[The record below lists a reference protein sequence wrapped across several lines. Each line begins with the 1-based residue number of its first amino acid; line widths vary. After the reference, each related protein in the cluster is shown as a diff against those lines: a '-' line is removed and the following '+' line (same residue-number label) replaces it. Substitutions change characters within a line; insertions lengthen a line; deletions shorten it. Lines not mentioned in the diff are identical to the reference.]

1 MATSV
6 SLRRLC
12 PGARRCTRRL
22 SSPVMVSQERMKQFM
37 RAELSYFQ
45 QRQPKPMKLEQ
56 IVHTSHPFLVARLVH
71 TELPIRFAAR
81 IKHVESWPDWEQHRD
96 LVEIHKIFCESFQ
109 SLRLINLKKSDLQ
122 EFTDVIY
129 DIRRRHKAVVPLIS
143 RAMRSMVRASILEE
157 EQWSPWADQFLLSR
171 ISTEMLTAHYIECAE
186 SHVLGI
192 VDAKCDPAQICQ
204 QAATKTLD
212 AFRTESNDP
221 PVCIEVEQ
229 PPHAEKIEFSCI
241 PQYLSYIVEE
251 LLLNSTRATLR
262 KLDSHEHPSTRPL
275 KVTIC
280 ADQHQ
285 VAIKI
290 SDKGGGIPYG
300 SSDRV
305 WSYLYSTS
313 PPPLESECEMV
324 RTGSPLSGSGMG
336 LPLTRLYARY
346 LGGSCELMNMPG
358 IGVDVYLFLSRVNPK
373 ENIDTDQ
380 EC

>member
-1 MATSV
+1 M
-6 SLRRLC
+6 
-12 PGARRCTRRL
+12 
-22 SSPVMVSQERMKQFM
+22 
-37 RAELSYFQ
+37 
-45 QRQPKPMKLEQ
+45 
-56 IVHTSHPFLVARLVH
+56 
-71 TELPIRFAAR
+71 
-81 IKHVESWPDWEQHRD
+81 
-96 LVEIHKIFCESFQ
+96 
-109 SLRLINLKKSDLQ
+109 
-122 EFTDVIY
+122 
-129 DIRRRHKAVVPLIS
+129 
-143 RAMRSMVRASILEE
+143 
-157 EQWSPWADQFLLSR
+157 
-171 ISTEMLTAHYIECAE
+171 
-186 SHVLGI
+186 
-192 VDAKCDPAQICQ
+192 
-204 QAATKTLD
+204 
-212 AFRTESNDP
+212 
-221 PVCIEVEQ
+221 
-229 PPHAEKIEFSCI
+229 
-241 PQYLSYIVEE
+241 
-251 LLLNSTRATLR
+251 LNSTRATLR

-373 ENIDTDQ
+373 DNYSWTRNSLILSCISSYFVERCPKLSSSGHGSVTHHRHLTFLF
-380 EC
+380 